1 VQGYHKVLSTG
12 GLNLAKR
19 SKPIA
24 ASTLKTLRAK
34 AQKSKTFNLTDLKA
48 VYRRGQGAFLGTGS
62 RPGVGMAQWAMGR
75 VNSLLRGSRKHD
87 LDIRRRARKRK

>member
-1 VQGYHKVLSTG
+1 MAKKTRPLS
-12 GLNLAKR
+12 
-19 SKPIA
+19 
-24 ASTLKTLRAK
+24 ASTVKTLKAK
-34 AQKSKTFNLTDLKA
+34 ASKSRLFNLGDLRA
-48 VYRRGQGAFLGTGS
+48 VYRRGQGAFLGAGS